1 MSDREM
7 EIFQQEKEAFMRLKH
22 KLLETNKGK
31 YVVIRNGEPVLFGDN
46 KIELAR
52 AAYEKFGYV
61 PLYIGLI
68 QEELEVVYLHTPK
81 VWRK

>member
-1 MSDREM
+1 VIKIE
-7 EIFQQEKEAFMRLKH
+7 EIFQREKEAFMRLKP

-46 KIELAR
+46 KVELAQ
-52 AAYEKFGYV
+52 AAYKKFGYV

-68 QEELEVVYLHTPK
+68 QEEPEVVYLHTPK
-81 VWRK
+81 IRR